1 MVNRLSEENI
11 IQNLQ
16 DAGCDSTVIKKFIE
30 CLENESLEKQLLFL
44 KCQRCGLLEDLHKAQ
59 KKIDCLDYLIYMLKK
74 SSSVQASTLDILSE
88 ENEY

>member
-1 MVNRLSEENI
+1 MANRLSEENI

-30 CLENESLEKQLLFL
+30 CLENEGLEKQLLFL
-44 KCQRCGLLEDLHKAQ
+44 KCQRYGLLDDLHKAQ

-74 SSSVQASTLDILSE
+74 NV
-88 ENEY
+88 